1 MLAIIVSR
9 NVGNYN
15 FPKYWQLKISER
27 LATIF
32 IEMLATNVSNTC
44 SKVATDVKKIIFENT
59 NNYIFQKIAI
69 AFFGNAGDKC

>member
-15 FPKYWQLKISER
+15 FPKYWKLKISEM

-32 IEMLATNVSNTC
+32 IEMLATND
-44 SKVATDVKKIIFENT
+44 SKYFSKMTTDVKNIIFGNRS
-59 NNYIFQKIAI
+59 NYIFQKIAI
-69 AFFGNAGDKC
+69 VIFGNAGDEC